1 MRHRRHTPDTG
12 GGHDGG
18 QEVIRPTMPVSRVRA
33 GKSCQDMDLKANKV
47 RSSKIYK
54 SKIYQTTLQNVP
66 YNVIVQPLKIDR
78 NHLCFC
84 LSLCRWIWVQIG
96 ESRPEM
102 FPWYIRAF
110 NWKFPPIRYNRRER
124 AEIENL
130 FAFPISG
137 TALWVSSI
145 FALLLRWSWAHFKL
159 SELIV
164 SICLIVS
171 LFIISKINLLFYISC
186 GNLQKLDAV
195 EDRRA

>member
-1 MRHRRHTPDTG
+1 M
-12 GGHDGG
+12 
-18 QEVIRPTMPVSRVRA
+18 
-33 GKSCQDMDLKANKV
+33 
-47 RSSKIYK
+47 
-54 SKIYQTTLQNVP
+54 
-66 YNVIVQPLKIDR
+66 QPLKIDR

-110 NWKFPPIRYNRRER
+110 NWKFPPIRYNLRER

-171 LFIISKINLLFYISC
+171 LFIKSKINLLFYISC
-186 GNLQKLDAV
+186 GNLLELDAV
-195 EDRRA
+195 EDRRAEKTNFVSFCVNVCGQKAICWNSPAFYSVSLDPPSRHGAWWCHNRIFFML